1 MAFLDLAPTWTPAN
15 SRKNGPKPSTTPD
28 FERLLGPAAWTSLPR
43 AVRRRFG
50 IASHRR
56 TVVYSGEM
64 VVRASPVGW
73 LFAQACRLIGTP
85 LAPWRGE
92 GVPVRV
98 DVHLDRR
105 GGLAWDRTYDF
116 TGHRPIMVSSAK
128 LMSPG
133 GALMEVVRGGLGMT
147 LAVTVEDAALHFRS
161 LAYFAALG
169 PYRLPLPLLVSPG
182 RAHVIHTDMG
192 ADGGADGGGGTFRF
206 TLIFT
211 HPLFGETLFQDGLFR
226 DPPEGVLP

>member
-1 MAFLDLAPTWTPAN
+1 MAFLDLAPTWTPAKLQ
-15 SRKNGPKPSTTPD
+15 RPGPRPPVTPD
-28 FERLLGPAAWTSLPR
+28 FATLLGPAAWASLPA
-43 AVRRRFG
+43 AVQARFG
-50 IASHRR
+50 TASHGR
-56 TVVYSGEM
+56 TIIYEGEM
-64 VVRASPVGW
+64 VVRANPVGW
-73 LFAQACRLIGTP
+73 LFAQLCRLIGTP

-92 GVPVRV
+92 AVPVRV

-116 TGHRPIMVSSAK
+116 AGHRPVMVSSAK
-128 LMSPG
+128 LMSPR

-147 LAVTVEDAALHFRS
+147 LAVTVEAGALHFRS
-161 LAYFAALG
+161 LAYFASLG
-169 PYRLPLPLLVSPG
+169 PLRLPLPLLLSPG
-182 RAHVIHTDMG
+182 RAHVIHTD
-192 ADGGADGGGGTFRF
+192 AGGGTFRF